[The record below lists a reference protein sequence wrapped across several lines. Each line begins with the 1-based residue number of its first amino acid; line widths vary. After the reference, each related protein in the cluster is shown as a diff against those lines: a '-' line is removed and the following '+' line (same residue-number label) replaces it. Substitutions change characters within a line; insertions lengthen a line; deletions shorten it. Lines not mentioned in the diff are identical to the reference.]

1 MESDNMQYP
10 ESISKL
16 IESFGKL
23 PGVGPK
29 TAERLTFFVANKMKE
44 EDALNFAKALVNIK
58 RELTKCPICGH
69 ITDKTPCDICR
80 DQTRDKSMIAV
91 VEENKDVIAM
101 EKMKEFRG
109 LYHVLNGAI
118 SPINGVGPQDIN
130 IASLIERLKDEEIQ
144 EVILATNTTIEGEST
159 AMYIA
164 KLLESTDIK
173 VTRIARGLPVG
184 GGLEY
189 ADEVTLLKALEGRRE
204 FK

>member
-1 MESDNMQYP
+1 MQYP
-10 ESISKL
+10 DAISKL
-16 IESFGKL
+16 IESLSKL
-23 PGVGPK
+23 PGIGPK
-29 TAERLTFFVANKMKE
+29 SAERLAFYVANKMKE
-44 EDALNFAKALVNIK
+44 EDVLNFAKSLVAIK
-58 RELTKCPICGH
+58 RELMSCPVCGNL
-69 ITDKTPCDICR
+69 TDKNPCSICR
-80 DQTRDKSMIAV
+80 DNSRERSMIAV

-101 EKMKEFRG
+101 EKMKEYRG

-118 SPINGVGPQDIN
+118 SPINGIGPQDIN
-130 IASLIERLKDEEIQ
+130 IPSLIERLKDDEIK

-164 KLLESTDIK
+164 KLLDKTGIK

-189 ADEVTLLKALEGRRE
+189 ADEVTLLKAIEGRRE